1 MIRRVVRTNLCY
13 AEIKSQ
19 EGAEHLKN
27 IASLSLGEYLHNITS
42 DLKPGGL

>member
-19 EGAEHLKN
+19 GGAEHLKK
-27 IASLSLGEYLHNITS
+27 IASLSLEEYLHDITS
-42 DLKPGGL
+42 DLKPV